1 MTEESGVIMAFD
13 YGLRN
18 IGIAIGQNITKS
30 ASTFYAIKAKEG
42 EPDWIKL
49 DSIVKEWE
57 PALFIV
63 GDPFNMDGTK
73 SEFQKRISQ
82 FSTKLKNRY
91 KIRLHMMDERL
102 TTKEAKERIKTESS
116 ELKKSTNKHSISA
129 QIILEDW
136 FRSMD

>member
-1 MTEESGVIMAFD
+1 
-13 YGLRN
+13 
-18 IGIAIGQNITKS
+18 
-30 ASTFYAIKAKEG
+30 
-42 EPDWIKL
+42 
-49 DSIVKEWE
+49 
-57 PALFIV
+57 
-63 GDPFNMDGTK
+63 MDGTK

-82 FSTKLKNRY
+82 FSSELNNRY

-116 ELKKSTNKHSISA
+116 GLRESANKHSISA